1 MRLPTSPSKAIL
13 MPVLKCLIIVIL
25 LGFAG
30 LVQAGE
36 RIAIAAAADLRFAL
50 DEIVR
55 QFLAA
60 NPDDTIEV
68 SYGSSGK
75 FFTQIQQGAPYDLF
89 FSADIAYPRA
99 LEKAG
104 YAGSPV
110 IPYAIGRLVLW
121 STGHD
126 AARLTLDD
134 LADPR
139 IGKVAI
145 ANPQHAPYGKRAEEA
160 LKARGL
166 WQAVSAKAVY
176 GENVSQTAQFVQ
188 TGNADIGII
197 ALSLAVNPALAEK
210 GNYALIPANL
220 HQPLEQGFLI
230 LKPAIDKPLA
240 QRFAAQ
246 MSKATT
252 QAVMKRHG
260 FLVPGEATDNEI
272 RP

>member
-13 MPVLKCLIIVIL
+13 MPVLKSLIIVIL

-121 STGHD
+121 STGRD
-126 AARLTLDD
+126 AAKLTLDD

-176 GENVSQTAQFVQ
+176 GENISQTAQFVQ

-197 ALSLAVNPALAEK
+197 ALSLAAEPGAGRKRQLRIDSRQSSPAPRTGLSHPQACHRQAAGPTFCGTDVESRHAGRDETPWLPNPE
-210 GNYALIPANL
+210 
-220 HQPLEQGFLI
+220 
-230 LKPAIDKPLA
+230 
-240 QRFAAQ
+240 R
-246 MSKATT
+246 S
-252 QAVMKRHG
+252 HG
-260 FLVPGEATDNEI
+260 Q
-272 RP
+272 